1 MIFIHV
7 FDLPRNNRFIFR
19 IRSLLLMM
27 NRIVKNFDQL
37 TQERSGILSDI
48 RVDVL
53 EAAEKSIEEVLPRN
67 ALQKHV
73 KRVRNML
80 IVKKTQYRLNEFKK
94 VIVLGAGKASIGMAE
109 YIEEILLDRIDSG
122 LIIAPR
128 EVVSKARLEKIE
140 VAPSTHPIPSMLG
153 VRASERLLEYA
164 RSIDSETLV
173 IFLISGGASALTP
186 LPAPPL
192 TLEDKAQTTK
202 LLLSS
207 GATIDEINIVRR
219 HISEIKG
226 GRLVKKLNNARII
239 SLIISDVVGDKL
251 EVIGSGLT
259 APDPTTFKDAYEV
272 LRRYNL
278 WDKVPENVRKRIE
291 DGLNGLLDE
300 NPKPGDSI
308 FNRVQNVIVASV
320 SDACR
325 AARRCLISRKY
336 SVNILTRYMEGEASE
351 IGRFLGGI
359 LRELA
364 DRKGRVAL
372 ICGGETTVRVRGHG
386 IGGRNQELA
395 LSTSINISKL
405 AYSCLV
411 SIGTDGV
418 DGPTN
423 AAGAI
428 VDNETY
434 GEAVENGLNPI
445 IYLEDNNSYEFFK
458 RVGGHV
464 ITEPTGTNV
473 GDIVIAVHRSQHY
486 ERS

>member
-1 MIFIHV
+1 
-7 FDLPRNNRFIFR
+7 
-19 IRSLLLMM
+19 M

-37 TQERSGILSDI
+37 IQERSGILSDT

-53 EAAEKSIEEVLPRN
+53 DAAEKSIEEILPRN
-67 ALQKHV
+67 ALQRHV
-73 KRVRNML
+73 KRARNML
-80 IVKKTQYRLNEFKK
+80 IVKKTKYRLNELKK
-94 VIVLGAGKASIGMAE
+94 VVVLGTGKASIGMAE

-128 EVVSKARLEKIE
+128 ELVSKATLEKIE
-140 VAPSTHPIPSMLG
+140 VVPSTHPIPSMLG
-153 VRASERLLEYA
+153 VRASERLLECA
-164 RSIDSETLV
+164 SSVDSETLV

-207 GATIDEINIVRR
+207 GATIDEINTVRR

-226 GRLVKKLNNARII
+226 GRLVKKLSNARII

-259 APDPTTFKDAYEV
+259 APDPTTFKDAYGV
-272 LRRYNL
+272 LRRYSL
-278 WDKVPENVRKRIE
+278 WDKVSENVRKRIE
-291 DGLNGLLDE
+291 DGLNGLIDE
-300 NPKPGDSI
+300 NPKPGDPI
-308 FNRVQNVIVASV
+308 FNRVQNVIVGSV

-325 AARRCLISRKY
+325 AARRRLTSRKY
-336 SVNILTRYMEGEASE
+336 PANILTRYMEGEASE
-351 IGRFLGGI
+351 IGRFLGSI
-359 LRELA
+359 MRELG

-464 ITEPTGTNV
+464 ITGPTGTNV
-473 GDIVIAVHRSQHY
+473 GDIVIAVYRSQ
-486 ERS
+486 

>member
-1 MIFIHV
+1 M
-7 FDLPRNNRFIFR
+7 DR
-19 IRSLLLMM
+19 I
-27 NRIVKNFDQL
+27 IKNFDQL
-37 TQERSGILSDI
+37 IQERSNVLSDI
-48 RVDVL
+48 RADVL
-53 EAAEKSIEEVLPRN
+53 NAVEKSIREVLPKN
-67 ALQKHV
+67 ALQRHV
-73 KRVRNML
+73 RRVRNLL
-80 IVKKTQYRLNEFKK
+80 IVKKTQYRLNEYKK
-94 VIVLGAGKASIGMAE
+94 VVVLGAGKASIGMAE
-109 YIEEILLDRIDSG
+109 YIEEILLDKIESG

-128 EVVSKARLEKIE
+128 EIVSKSRLEKIE

-164 RSIDSETLV
+164 STVDSETLV
-173 IFLISGGASALTP
+173 IFLLSGGASALTP
-186 LPAPPL
+186 LPAPPII
-192 TLEDKAQTTK
+192 LEDKAQTTK
-202 LLLSS
+202 LLLNS
-207 GATIDEINIVRR
+207 GATIEEVNIVRR

-251 EVIGSGLT
+251 EAIGSGLT

-278 WDKVPENVRKRIE
+278 WRKVPESVRKRIE
-291 DGLNGLLDE
+291 DGLNGIIDD
-300 NPKPGDSI
+300 NPKPGDPI
-308 FNRVQNVIVASV
+308 FNRVQNIIVASI

-325 AARRCLISRKY
+325 AARTYLISRNY
-336 SVNILTRYMEGEASE
+336 PVNILTRYMEGEASE
-351 IGRFLGGI
+351 VGRFLGSI
-359 LRELA
+359 LREQA
-364 DRKGRVAL
+364 DRKRRVAL

-395 LSTSINISKL
+395 LSTSINISNL

-411 SIGTDGV
+411 SVGTDGV

-423 AAGAI
+423 VAGAI

-434 GEAVENGLNPI
+434 GEAVKNELNPI

-473 GDIVIAVHRSQHY
+473 GDILIAVYHDESY
-486 ERS
+486 KKS